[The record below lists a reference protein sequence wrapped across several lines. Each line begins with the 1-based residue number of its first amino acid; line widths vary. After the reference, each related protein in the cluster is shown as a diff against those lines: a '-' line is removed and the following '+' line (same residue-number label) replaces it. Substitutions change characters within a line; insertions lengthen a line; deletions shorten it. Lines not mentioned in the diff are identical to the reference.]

1 MAGFDF
7 STKLEILPPKIDMKD
22 NTPKMKRAMN
32 AALVEGT
39 IKAAAYVQRD
49 LRIALDNAMNSSTWG
64 WTRDTL
70 RKNGSIAG
78 STRDIVDTGKLRN
91 SLSIKEKNLKTKTT
105 ISIQYKTPYAALVHY
120 GGVVV
125 PYGNVRAG
133 TVIVPARP
141 WIEATLKGTHGIQKF
156 NMSKPMNTGFNE
168 VWSRR
173 FG

>member
-49 LRIALDNAMNSSTWG
+49 LREALDKAMDSNIWAWG
-64 WTRDTL
+64 GNTL
-70 RKNGSIAG
+70 RKNGSMAG
-78 STRDIVDTGKLRN
+78 TVRDIVDTGKLRK
-91 SLSIKEKNLKTKTT
+91 SLLIKEKNLKTKTT
-105 ISIQYKTPYAALVHY
+105 LSIQYRTPYAALVHY

-125 PYGNVRAG
+125 PYNNVNAG
-133 TVIVPARP
+133 TVLVPARP
-141 WIEATLKGTHGIQKF
+141 WIEATLKGTHGITKF
-156 NMSKPMNTGFNE
+156 SMSKPMNDGFNE
-168 VWSRR
+168 VWSRK